1 MECKEIF
8 ARLSEYLDLDLPEGQ
23 CEEIRRHIAG
33 CGPCVAFVESLEKS
47 VNLCRG
53 FAASEEPSPLQ
64 EEARE
69 QLRAAYEEML
79 QSRGAGRVE

>member
-23 CEEIRRHIAG
+23 CEEIRRHIEG

-47 VNLCRG
+47 VELCRG
-53 FAASEEPSPLQ
+53 FASTEAAGPLQ
-64 EEARE
+64 EEAQQ

-79 QSRGAGRVE
+79 QSRAAGRVE